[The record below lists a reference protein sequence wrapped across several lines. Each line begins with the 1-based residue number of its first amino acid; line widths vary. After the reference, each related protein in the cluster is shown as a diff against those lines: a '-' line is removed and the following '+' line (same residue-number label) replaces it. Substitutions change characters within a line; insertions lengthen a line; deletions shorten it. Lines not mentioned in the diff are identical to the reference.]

1 MAERVHPLLQDAVG
15 RPVEVERELLHAPAD
30 ALVGHLGK
38 PKRDGAGIV
47 IHLEDRVELFPE
59 CFRVVHRPHSMT
71 VCVSVSLITR
81 NPSRT

>member
-1 MAERVHPLLQDAVG
+1 
-15 RPVEVERELLHAPAD
+15 
-30 ALVGHLGK
+30 
-38 PKRDGAGIV
+38 V